1 MVLNRIAKL
10 IASVIVV
17 ALFVGI
23 LYAIG
28 FLVSAIIHFST
39 PLYFSLL
46 FGLLVAL
53 TYNSIDDSK
62 GKKSNG

>member
-1 MVLNRIAKL
+1 MAMNLVTKL
-10 IASVIVV
+10 ITSVIVA
-17 ALFVGI
+17 ALFVGG
-23 LYAIG
+23 LFAIG
-28 FLVSAIIHFST
+28 FVVSAIIHFST

-53 TYNSIDDSK
+53 TYNSIDDSE